1 MSPTADRPA
10 RARRVALAAL
20 LPVVLGALTACGGDD
35 TDRDDRDPTG
45 TGAGPAAPTAPTPT
59 ATLDST
65 RLAVEASVEVD
76 ADAVVVTWSVTNR
89 SGAPVLVTNRV
100 PDDSGRL
107 SDGPDQTYVLPG
119 DEPGRVELAKRVL
132 PVAADAVGDAFPW
145 IGVTELDDGR
155 ELRETVRVPLPLRA
169 YAPPAPGGDDV
180 RLPEPATSV
189 VFCVGVLSGREP
201 AWGFKDD
208 GGIARVNHGR
218 AAEGQTTRCSEP
230 VALP

>member
-10 RARRVALAAL
+10 GARRRVALAAL
-20 LPVVLGALTACGGDD
+20 LPVVLGALAACGDD
-35 TDRDDRDPTG
+35 GADRDDREPTG
-45 TGAGPAAPTAPTPT
+45 TGAGPTAPTPT

-65 RLAVEASVEVD
+65 RLAFEASVQVAGDE
-76 ADAVVVTWSVTNR
+76 VVVTWSVTNR

-100 PDDSGRL
+100 PDEAGRL

-119 DEPGRVELAKRVL
+119 DEPGRVELAQRVL

-145 IGVTELDDGR
+145 IGVTELGDGQ
-155 ELRETVRVPLPLRA
+155 ELHETVRVPLPLRA
-169 YAPPAPGGDDV
+169 YAPPAPGDDDV
-180 RLPEPATSV
+180 RLPDPATSV

-201 AWGFKDD
+201 GWGFKDD

-218 AAEGQTTRCSEP
+218 PAEGQTTRCSEP
-230 VALP
+230 AALP